1 METPQEYYKHDGPM
15 TALGAHA
22 DEFRAL
28 PKNLESLCEVVKVC
42 SFIAT
47 SRPGSTASR

>member
-1 METPQEYYKHDGPM
+1 MQSPQEYYKHDGPM

-28 PKNLESLCEVVKVC
+28 PR
-42 SFIAT
+42 T
-47 SRPGSTASR
+47 SRRCAKSCRAC